1 MGLQTQSGEDLLH
14 ALTFAIVYGL
24 AFAAVW
30 ALSSLGSLP
39 GRIARSR
46 RHPKATAIG
55 VCGWLG
61 LPVLVLWPI
70 ALAWAYTTPRQ
81 RLRRTLADKERRRA
95 LDAATVG
102 PYDTDMDTLVAGLRE
117 TSEQIAALE
126 SRVGVH
132 SSKHVA

>member
-1 MGLQTQSGEDLLH
+1 MRPPMTVETAMGWQTQGGEELLY

-30 ALSSLGSLP
+30 ALHSLGEWP

-61 LPVLVLWPI
+61 LPVLFLWPI
-70 ALAWAYTTPRQ
+70 ALAWAYTTPKQ
-81 RLRRTLADKERRRA
+81 RRRHTPVA
-95 LDAATVG
+95 PTPGL
-102 PYDTDMDTLVAGLRE
+102 YETDMDELAGEPRE
-117 TSEQIAALE
+117 TRAPMQAHRIRL
-126 SRVGVH
+126 RVP
-132 SSKHVA
+132 

>member
-1 MGLQTQSGEDLLH
+1 MGWQTQSSEELLY

-30 ALSSLGSLP
+30 ALHSLGAWP

-70 ALAWAYTTPRQ
+70 ALAWAYTTPKQ
-81 RLRRTLADKERRRA
+81 RLRHTPAAPTPGLYETDIDALAAD
-95 LDAATVG
+95 
-102 PYDTDMDTLVAGLRE
+102 LRE

-126 SRVGVH
+126 SRLGVH
-132 SSKHVA
+132 ATKRVA

>member
-1 MGLQTQSGEDLLH
+1 MGWQTQSDEELLY

-24 AFAAVW
+24 AFTAVW
-30 ALSSLGSLP
+30 ALHSLGGWP

-70 ALAWAYTTPRQ
+70 ALAWAYTTPKQ
-81 RLRRTLADKERRRA
+81 RLRHTPAAPTPGLDETDIDALAAD
-95 LDAATVG
+95 
-102 PYDTDMDTLVAGLRE
+102 LRE

-126 SRVGVH
+126 SRLGVH
-132 SSKHVA
+132 ATKRVA